1 MAELAATIGLAC
13 LGERDAAGNP
23 LLAEDEAVL
32 QSFEGVKLVLGAD
45 ADQGEGKLFI
55 MYRCDSGMQGAPDGG
70 LDDAGNY
77 AHGLRAVCS
86 VLPQPHACSAR
97 LTACHRPT
105 HAAASPG

>member
-1 MAELAATIGLAC
+1 MADLAAAFGLTP

-55 MYRCDSGMQGAPDGG
+55 MYRCAAGGLACRPIRTDGG
-70 LDDAGNY
+70 L
-77 AHGLRAVCS
+77 
-86 VLPQPHACSAR
+86 
-97 LTACHRPT
+97 
-105 HAAASPG
+105 